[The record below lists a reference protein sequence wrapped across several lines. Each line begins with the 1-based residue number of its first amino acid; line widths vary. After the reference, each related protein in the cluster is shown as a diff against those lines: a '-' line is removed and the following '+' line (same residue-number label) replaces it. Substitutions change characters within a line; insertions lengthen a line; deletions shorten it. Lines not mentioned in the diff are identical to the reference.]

1 MAGFF
6 KASSATVSRITG
18 SLDSSHQLS
27 GGILRWLIHR
37 RITNL
42 PSKQTHFFLM
52 ENTELSLDQLQ
63 AVTGGATAI
72 EYGLIAACRPV
83 INNVFT
89 DCEGQNKPGVKR

>member
-1 MAGFF
+1 MVNTSEDNKPAE
-6 KASSATVSRITG
+6 
-18 SLDSSHQLS
+18 Q
-27 GGILRWLIHR
+27 
-37 RITNL
+37 TN
-42 PSKQTHFFLM
+42 TFFLM